1 MALGAVL
8 GVQAAAEARRVCKGG
23 MVGADWGS
31 GVARAGIVAAREGE
45 KVGTDARDAAGGRH
59 DRLGAEDSEV
69 PLGPAQM
76 GGERTDIN
84 SRRLHVVG
92 MCVFTPCMDC
102 LWLHRQQLV
111 GVGKCCQQRAGFGRS
126 RVAGCA
132 ASDKWAF
139 KCRWH

>member
-1 MALGAVL
+1 MALGAIL

-31 GVARAGIVAAREGE
+31 GVAGAGIVAAGEGE
-45 KVGTDARDAAGGRH
+45 KVGTDARDAAGGRR

-84 SRRLHVVG
+84 SRRLHIEA
-92 MCVFTPCMDC
+92 MCVFTPYMDC
-102 LWLHRQQLV
+102 LWLHR
-111 GVGKCCQQRAGFGRS
+111 
-126 RVAGCA
+126 
-132 ASDKWAF
+132 
-139 KCRWH
+139 